1 MNKVIAKFEKGSAS
15 DPIILFAGMVI
26 IISSF
31 LTLYDMDIWRSRDD
45 LWLPLLGV
53 GSSLIILN
61 VIMRLFRKKLVVE
74 LLSNDD
80 ESITIQPVKNLQFSG
95 WIKKPSQ
102 KIQKQSIKSVKVY
115 DFYRTG
121 SHAGM
126 YWVCFTFNST
136 HIVEFN
142 IDNFSTVKDI
152 IEFIKTYLSNV
163 DLILDERI
171 KSNN

>member
-1 MNKVIAKFEKGSAS
+1 MNKIIAEFEKGSEA
-15 DPIILFAGMVI
+15 DPIILLTGVVI

-31 LTLYDMDIWRSRDD
+31 LTLHDTDIWQSREE
-45 LWLPLLGV
+45 LWLPMMGV
-53 GSSLIILN
+53 GCALIILN
-61 VIMRLFRKKLVVE
+61 MFVRLFRKNLIVE
-74 LLSNDD
+74 LISNDE

-95 WIKKPSQ
+95 WVKKPLI

-115 DFYRTG
+115 DFYSTG

-126 YWVCFTFNST
+126 YWVCFTFNSN

-142 IDNFSTVKDI
+142 IDDLSIVKDI
-152 IEFIKTYLSNV
+152 IEFIKTYLCNV